1 MNDKDFDKIFSK
13 GLNEEPKKT
22 YDERDWEN
30 LAQRLDAHDA
40 KNVVSPQSG
49 VPKWKKSLWLAPLL
63 LLLLGV
69 NGWSLLKTN
78 EAENQNETLL
88 NELKSLKTIIEHQ
101 NKQTEIKT
109 IIQRD
114 TVIIYKYL
122 PSTSSFFEKSKV
134 NSTSDLSQ
142 INSQLL
148 RQTPSVFLPNSMLLE
163 DKNKVLIKTENI
175 QIVDNQLFNKKNESD
190 LNKANP
196 ENNTLTM
203 PPNLLLND
211 FLPIK
216 NERLLKSLKSQKE
229 VTPPQLSALK
239 YPVSII
245 KPMPSNRFFIGP
257 SGGLIYYHSA
267 WLNKDNVEVF
277 RNEKSYQV
285 GLKMEYA
292 LSNHWRVVLGGDYCP
307 FNFQIYWQ
315 DSRYNLPQ
323 PTAYFTNNPNI
334 KFTSVK
340 ANQSIV
346 QASLGIKHYF
356 TGNRFRP
363 YIGGGYATMRILP
376 FQAEY
381 EYTEWNKI
389 VYTKPFQNTVT
400 INNLLIL
407 NGGLE
412 YRLNARLF
420 AQIDVFYSKDVN
432 KTHKTYDLFGLK
444 GTLLFGFQ

>member
-13 GLNEEPKKT
+13 GLSEEPKKA

-30 LAQRLDAHDA
+30 LAQRLDAHDSP
-40 KNVVSPQSG
+40 VV
-49 VPKWKKSLWLAPLL
+49 VPPTAVNNWKKSLWLALLL

-78 EAENQNETLL
+78 EAEHQNETLL
-88 NELKSLKTIIEHQ
+88 NELKSLKPIIENQ
-101 NKQTEIKT
+101 NKETEIKT

-122 PSTSSFFEKSKV
+122 PVPSNLNESKRLILPL
-134 NSTSDLSQ
+134 NLSQ
-142 INSQLL
+142 
-148 RQTPSVFLPNSMLLE
+148 QTPSVFLQKGQIFEAKNE
-163 DKNKVLIKTENI
+163 DLSQVNPI
-175 QIVDNQLFNKKNESD
+175 QSVDNQLFNKKNETD
-190 LNKANP
+190 LNTLTP
-196 ENNTLTM
+196 ENNTTSM
-203 PPNLLLND
+203 PTNLVLGD
-211 FLPIK
+211 FLPLK
-216 NERLLKSLKSQKE
+216 NERLLMALKSQKE
-229 VTPPQLSALK
+229 GTPPQLSAFK
-239 YPVSII
+239 YPSSII
-245 KPMPSNRFFIGP
+245 KPVPSNRFFIGP
-257 SGGLIYYHSA
+257 SGGLIYYRVA
-267 WLNKDNVEVF
+267 WLNKYYKETF

-292 LSNHWRVVLGGDYCP
+292 LSNRWRVVMGGDYCP

-315 DSRYNLPQ
+315 DNRYNLPQ
-323 PTAYFTNNPNI
+323 PSDYFTNNPNI

-346 QASLGIKHYF
+346 QGSLGIKHYF

-363 YIGGGYATMRILP
+363 FVGGGYATMRILP

-400 INNLLIL
+400 INNLLTL
-407 NGGLE
+407 NGGFE
-412 YRLNARLF
+412 YRLNARIF
-420 AQIDVFYSKDVN
+420 AQMDVFYNKDMN

>member
-13 GLNEEPKKT
+13 GLSEEPQKI

-30 LAQRLDAHDA
+30 LAHRLDAHDEKGA
-40 KNVVSPQSG
+40 VSQSTN
-49 VPKWKKSLWLAPLL
+49 PKWKKSLWLAPLL

-69 NGWSLLKTN
+69 NAWSLMKTN
-78 EAENQNETLL
+78 QSEHQNETLL
-88 NELKSLKTIIEHQ
+88 NELKSLKTIIENQ

-114 TVIIYKYL
+114 TIIIYKYL
-122 PSTSSFFEKSKV
+122 SVLPNLSENSKY
-134 NSTSDLSQ
+134 Q
-142 INSQLL
+142 ISKDFSG
-148 RQTPSVFLPNSMLLE
+148 QTPSVFLPNSTLLD
-163 DKNKVLIKTENI
+163 DKNSASIKNNNV
-175 QIVDNQLFNKKNESD
+175 QSVDNQLFNKKNGDD
-190 LNKANP
+190 LNRANP
-196 ENNTLTM
+196 DNNTSTM
-203 PPNLLLND
+203 PTNLASGD
-211 FLPIK
+211 FLPLK
-216 NERLLKSLKSQKE
+216 NERLLMTLKSQKE

-239 YPVSII
+239 YPPSIV
-245 KPMPSNRFFIGP
+245 KPAPSNRFFIGP
-257 SGGLIYYHSA
+257 TGGLIYYHSA

-277 RNEKSYQV
+277 RNERSYQV

-307 FNFQIYWQ
+307 FNFHIKWQ

-323 PTAYFTNNPNI
+323 PSAYFTNNPNM

-340 ANQSIV
+340 ANQSLI
-346 QASLGIKHYF
+346 QGSLGIKHYF
-356 TGNRFRP
+356 KGNRFRP
-363 YIGGGYATMRILP
+363 YVGGGYATMRILP

-389 VYTKPFQNTVT
+389 IYTKPFQNTVT

-407 NGGLE
+407 NGGIE

>member
-13 GLNEEPKKT
+13 GLSEEPKKA

-30 LAQRLDAHDA
+30 LAQRLDAHDVPT
-40 KNVVSPQSG
+40 VVPPTA
-49 VPKWKKSLWLAPLL
+49 VNNWKKSFWLAPLL

-69 NGWSLLKTN
+69 NGWSLFKTN
-78 EAENQNETLL
+78 EAEHQNETLL
-88 NELKSLKTIIEHQ
+88 NELKNLETILENQ

-122 PSTSSFFEKSKV
+122 PVLPNLSEKSKYQMPAY
-134 NSTSDLSQ
+134 LSEYP
-142 INSQLL
+142 
-148 RQTPSVFLPNSMLLE
+148 PSVFSNNKQLSTA
-163 DKNKVLIKTENI
+163 KNEGLNEMNNA

-203 PPNLLLND
+203 PTNLGLGD
-211 FLPIK
+211 FLPLK
-216 NERLLKSLKSQKE
+216 NEQSLMALKSQKE

-245 KPMPSNRFFIGP
+245 KPVPSNRFFIGP
-257 SGGLIYYHSA
+257 SGGLIYYHAA
-267 WLNKDNVEVF
+267 WLNRDNVEVF

-292 LSNHWRVVLGGDYCP
+292 LSNRWRVVVGGDYCP

-340 ANQSIV
+340 ANQSLV
-346 QASLGIKHYF
+346 QGSLGIKHYF
-356 TGNRFRP
+356 SGKRFRP
-363 YIGGGYATMRILP
+363 FVGGGYVTMRILP

-389 VYTKPFQNTVT
+389 VYAKSFQNTVT
-400 INNLLIL
+400 INNLIML
-407 NGGLE
+407 NGGIE
-412 YRLNARLF
+412 YRLNTRIF
-420 AQIDVFYSKDVN
+420 AQMDAFYNKDMN
-432 KTHKTYDLFGLK
+432 KKQKTYDLFGLK

>member
-40 KNVVSPQSG
+40 PVV
-49 VPKWKKSLWLAPLL
+49 VPPTAVNNWKKSLWLVPLL

-78 EAENQNETLL
+78 EAEHQNETLL
-88 NELKSLKTIIEHQ
+88 NELKSLKTIIENQ

-114 TVIIYKYL
+114 TIIIYKYL
-122 PSTSSFFEKSKV
+122 PVSTSLNDRKRLMSPF
-134 NSTSDLSQ
+134 NLSEE
-142 INSQLL
+142 
-148 RQTPSVFLPNSMLLE
+148 TPSVFSTKKQVLEEKNSLLNE
-163 DKNKVLIKTENI
+163 NKNSQL
-175 QIVDNQLFNKKNESD
+175 VDNQLINKEKGNDLDKTSNEEDKSEV
-190 LNKANP
+190 LSRLAI
-196 ENNTLTM
+196 
-203 PPNLLLND
+203 ND
-211 FLPIK
+211 FLPLK
-216 NERLLKSLKSQKE
+216 NEQLLKALKSQKD
-229 VTPPQLSALK
+229 VLPPQLSALK
-239 YPVSII
+239 YPSSII
-245 KPMPSNRFFIGP
+245 KPAPSNRFFIGP

-267 WLNKDNVEVF
+267 WLNKDYVEVF

-292 LSNHWRVVLGGDYCP
+292 LSNRWRVVVGGDYCP

-334 KFTSVK
+334 KFISVK
-340 ANQSIV
+340 ANQSLI
-346 QASLGIKHYF
+346 QGSLGIKHYF

-420 AQIDVFYSKDVN
+420 AQMDVFYNKDMN

>member
-1 MNDKDFDKIFSK
+1 MNDKGFDKIFSK
-13 GLNEEPKKT
+13 GLSEEPKKA

-30 LAQRLDAHDA
+30 LAQRLDAHDSP
-40 KNVVSPQSG
+40 VV
-49 VPKWKKSLWLAPLL
+49 VPPTAVNNWKKSLWLALLL

-78 EAENQNETLL
+78 EAEHQNETLL
-88 NELKSLKTIIEHQ
+88 NELKSLKPIIENH
-101 NKQTEIKT
+101 NKETEIKT

-122 PSTSSFFEKSKV
+122 PVPSNLNESKRLILPL
-134 NSTSDLSQ
+134 NLSQ
-142 INSQLL
+142 
-148 RQTPSVFLPNSMLLE
+148 QTPSVFLQKGQIFEAENE
-163 DKNKVLIKTENI
+163 DLSKMNPI
-175 QIVDNQLFNKKNESD
+175 QSVDNQLFNKKNETD
-190 LNKANP
+190 LNTLTL
-196 ENNTLTM
+196 ENNTTSM
-203 PPNLLLND
+203 PTNLVLGD
-211 FLPIK
+211 FLPLK
-216 NERLLKSLKSQKE
+216 NERLLMALKSQKE
-229 VTPPQLSALK
+229 RTPPQLSAFK
-239 YPVSII
+239 YPSSII
-245 KPMPSNRFFIGP
+245 KPVPSNRFFIGP

-267 WLNKDNVEVF
+267 WFNKDNVEVF

-292 LSNHWRVVLGGDYCP
+292 LSNHWRVVMGGDYCP
-307 FNFQIYWQ
+307 FHFHINWL

-346 QASLGIKHYF
+346 QGSLGIKHYF
-356 TGNRFRP
+356 TGNRLRP
-363 YIGGGYATMRILP
+363 FVGGGYATMRILP

-400 INNLLIL
+400 INNLLTL
-407 NGGLE
+407 NGGFE
-412 YRLNARLF
+412 YRLNARIF
-420 AQIDVFYSKDVN
+420 AQMDVFYNKDMN

>member
-13 GLNEEPKKT
+13 GLSEEPKKA

-40 KNVVSPQSG
+40 PVV
-49 VPKWKKSLWLAPLL
+49 VPPTAATKWKKSLWLAPLL

-78 EAENQNETLL
+78 EAEHQNETLL
-88 NELKSLKTIIEHQ
+88 NELKSLKAIIENQ

-122 PSTSSFFEKSKV
+122 PALPNLSENSKY
-134 NSTSDLSQ
+134 Q
-142 INSQLL
+142 ISKDFSG
-148 RQTPSVFLPNSMLLE
+148 QTPSVFSPNSTLLD
-163 DKNKVLIKTENI
+163 DKNIASIKNNTV
-175 QIVDNQLFNKKNESD
+175 QSVDNQSFNKKNENDS
-190 LNKANP
+190 NVINT
-196 ENNTLTM
+196 ENSPSLVPTNQVLS
-203 PPNLLLND
+203 D
-211 FLPIK
+211 FLPLK
-216 NERLLKSLKSQKE
+216 NERLLMALKSQKE
-229 VTPPQLSALK
+229 VTLPQLMALK
-239 YPVSII
+239 NASTII
-245 KPMPSNRFFIGP
+245 KATPSNRFFIGP
-257 SGGLIYYHSA
+257 SGGLIYYHVV
-267 WLNKDNVEVF
+267 WKNKDYVEVF

-292 LSNHWRVVLGGDYCP
+292 LSNRWRVVLGGDYCP
-307 FNFQIYWQ
+307 FNFQINWQ

-346 QASLGIKHYF
+346 QGSLGIRHYF
-356 TGNRFRP
+356 KGNRFRP
-363 YIGGGYATMRILP
+363 FVGGGYATMRILP

-389 VYTKPFQNTVT
+389 IYTKPFQNTVT
-400 INNLLIL
+400 INNLLML
-407 NGGLE
+407 NGGFE
-412 YRLNARLF
+412 YRLNTRIF
-420 AQIDVFYSKDVN
+420 AQIDAFYNKDVN
-432 KTHKTYDLFGLK
+432 KTQKTYDLFGLK
-444 GTLLFGFQ
+444 GILLFGFQ